1 MIFFPFFSMLV
12 FSTLVFFWCGFKEYS
27 TNINRKVEVISL
39 TAMLISLGIM
49 MTDTAVKVA
58 TSLG

>member
-1 MIFFPFFSMLV
+1 MLV